1 MVTTRQTGNIKKNS
15 FEMQAWQNQG
25 FVVGIDEVGR
35 GCFAGPVVAAA
46 VILPLGKTHAS
57 LKDSKIMTAEERNK
71 AFKWIKKHCYY
82 GVGIVH
88 HRAIDEHNIWQATL
102 IAMKKA
108 LMHVLEA
115 SGRRPSII
123 LTDAMPLNLSNT
135 SFGDIP
141 VYYFTQGESRSSSI
155 AAASIV
161 AKVTRDS
168 MMGLYDLAIPG
179 YKWSDNKGYGTS
191 AHTAVIKKSHYS
203 VIHRTSFLTKL
214 LQCDEKKEEQLSL
227 DALLG
232 VHNDKAGEI
241 LCRSD

>member
-1 MVTTRQTGNIKKNS
+1 MSSVAVLEKNVIDHES
-15 FEMQAWQNQG
+15 EMSVLLSA
-25 FVVGIDEVGR
+25 
-35 GCFAGPVVAAA
+35 
-46 VILPLGKTHAS
+46 
-57 LKDSKIMTAEERNK
+57 
-71 AFKWIKKHCYY
+71 
-82 GVGIVH
+82 
-88 HRAIDEHNIWQATL
+88 L

-115 SGRRPSII
+115 SGQRPSII

-135 SFGDIP
+135 SFDDIP

-168 MMGLYDLAIPG
+168 MMELYDLAIPG
-179 YKWSDNKGYGTS
+179 YKWSDNKGYGTP

-214 LQCDEKKEEQLSL
+214 LQGGEKHQNIQLSL
-227 DALLG
+227 D
-232 VHNDKAGEI
+232 I
-241 LCRSD
+241 F